1 MRLPHEMNF
10 CKQAICRSLSY
21 TSTPMIASLA

>member
-10 CKQAICRSLSY
+10 CKQAIYRSLSY
-21 TSTPMIASLA
+21 TSPRMIASPA